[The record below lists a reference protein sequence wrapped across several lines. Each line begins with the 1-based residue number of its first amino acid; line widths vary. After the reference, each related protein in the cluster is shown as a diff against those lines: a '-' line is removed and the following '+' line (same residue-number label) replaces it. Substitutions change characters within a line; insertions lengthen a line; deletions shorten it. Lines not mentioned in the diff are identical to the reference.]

1 MFPISKKFIKL
12 LNECDIEYT
21 SAPAD
26 DDIDTDMIN
35 LTYFSNEVNQVKI
48 SLLFSENNDVAIRC
62 FSLYNVPEQ
71 KLSAILFA
79 LNMLN
84 SQYRDGKLFIDEDND
99 IQLAS
104 DVYFSEDLNEA
115 LDLCVNAF
123 KCFTRIIDSVL
134 PKITEIMR
142 MRI

>member
-62 FSLYNVPEQ
+62 FSLYNVPDQ

-104 DVYFSEDLNEA
+104 DVYFSKDLILFVYA
-115 LDLCVNAF
+115 RIKFFCIRISLCF
-123 KCFTRIIDSVL
+123 D
-134 PKITEIMR
+134 
-142 MRI
+142 